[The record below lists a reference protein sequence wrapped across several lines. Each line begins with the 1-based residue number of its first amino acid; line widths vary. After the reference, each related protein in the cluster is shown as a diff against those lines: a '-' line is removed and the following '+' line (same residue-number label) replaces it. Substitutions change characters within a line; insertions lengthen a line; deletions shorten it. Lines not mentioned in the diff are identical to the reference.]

1 MSAEAF
7 LRGDI
12 AGAAGGETVIEVLA
26 DNWDTVRAFRHCQPS
41 FITGLHAPVYLGI
54 SALELQ
60 AACGLL
66 RITPDDDLVAG
77 IKIMAEETARV
88 YSSKA

>member
-1 MSAEAF
+1 VDTF
-7 LRGDI
+7 LS
-12 AGAAGGETVIEVLA
+12 GATGASQGGVTIIEVLD
-26 DNWDTVRAFRHCQPS
+26 DNWDTVSVFRHCQPN
-41 FITGLHAPVYLGI
+41 FITGMHAPVYLGI

-77 IKIMAEETARV
+77 IKIMSEETARV

>member
-1 MSAEAF
+1 
-7 LRGDI
+7 LRGDF
-12 AGAAGGETVIEVLA
+12 GGTTGGETVIEVLA
-26 DNWDTVRAFRHCQPS
+26 DNWNTVHVFRHCQPS
-41 FITGLHAPVYLGI
+41 FITGMHAPVYMGV

-77 IKIMAEETARV
+77 IKIMSEETARV